1 MANLEHKQQMS
12 TADFAVM
19 VIAATFGSQFI
30 LQTRNLIA
38 DAEQLAWL
46 SVVLGGL
53 VYYAAAYLML
63 SLGRQFPGESPVS
76 YLPRLWGPFLGNIIL
91 LWFVM
96 VFIEM
101 FWLGMAG
108 FSHVVTFFMLER
120 TPSEVVTLGMLA
132 VLVYLSLQD
141 LGTIIRVQMFV
152 TLVAI
157 PIVTV
162 VWLLSIFNFQPDNM
176 LPLWPLKIKGILSG
190 AVDSWSLYGGYE
202 LVLLFLPF
210 VCRQNTRPARAIGW
224 AFFCVTLLFV
234 STVVLS
240 VGVLTSDAAV
250 NTPYPTMIVIR
261 SVELPGTFVER
272 LENYLLFAWMPAVFS
287 SLTMFMYI
295 PALVCAQ
302 RWGHADHR
310 PWVLLLAPI
319 MFTGAVLLDN
329 AKIIHQVS
337 NFLMTVALSFSFI
350 VIPVS
355 LFLSW
360 RRDKKRRGN
369 P

>member
-53 VYYAAAYLML
+53 ACYAAACLML
-63 SLGRQFPGESPVS
+63 ALGRRFPGDSPVS
-76 YLPRLWGPFLGNIIL
+76 YLPRLWGPFFGNVIL

-96 VFIEM
+96 VFIDM

-120 TPSEVVTLGMLA
+120 TPPEVVTLGMLA

-157 PIVTV
+157 PIVTG
-162 VWLLSIFNFQPDNM
+162 VWLLSIFNFQPDYM
-176 LPLWPLKIKGILSG
+176 LPLWPLKMKGILAG

-210 VCRQNTRPARAIGW
+210 VCRQNTRPARAVGW

-287 SLTMFMYI
+287 SLTMFLYI
-295 PALVCAQ
+295 PALVCTQ

-319 MFTGAVLLDN
+319 MFTGSVLLDN
-329 AKIIHQVS
+329 SKIIQQINEFS
-337 NFLMTVALSFSFI
+337 IAVALGFSFI
-350 VIPVS
+350 IIPLS

-360 RRDKKRRGN
+360 RRDKKKEG
-369 P
+369 